1 MSVLDAYIISLY
13 NRARSTMM
21 KKMLTIRAT
30 ETELSILARFADQS
44 GRTQSDVLREFLRSL
59 EKKLVEAAPTAK
71 AAKAVKPKA
80 KKR

>member
-1 MSVLDAYIISLY
+1 
-13 NRARSTMM
+13 MM
-21 KKMLTIRAT
+21 KRMLTIRAT
-30 ETELSILARFADQS
+30 ESELSILARYADQS
-44 GRTQSDVLREFLRSL
+44 GRSQSDIVREFMRSL